1 MKHERGFTMKGE
13 LRMNN
18 TTNNT
23 TVTTT
28 RKELNRITNNAGDVV
43 ENLECAH
50 LVLSD
55 ALEVLAPVNGFF
67 EIQAHRYATIAIDYI
82 NKVLQDAQEV
92 YKELDKF

>member
-1 MKHERGFTMKGE
+1 MKYERDFTMKEE

-43 ENLECAH
+43 ENLECAR
-50 LVLSD
+50 LALSD
-55 ALEVLAPVNGFF
+55 ALEVLAPLNSFF
-67 EIQAHRYATIAIDYI
+67 EIQAHRYAGIAIDYI
-82 NKVLQDAQEV
+82 NKALQGAQEV

>member
-1 MKHERGFTMKGE
+1 MKGE

-43 ENLECAH
+43 ENLECVH

-55 ALEVLAPVNGFF
+55 ALEVLAPLMFF
-67 EIQAHRYATIAIDYI
+67 LRYRRIDTRQ
-82 NKVLQDAQEV
+82 LQ
-92 YKELDKF
+92 LTT